1 LPTIT
6 LIPSPF
12 HFTRKHGFIFF
23 ACTVA
28 LLAAMFWL
36 LSRSLSPAPPRQI
49 DMTTGAVDGASHQF
63 ALKYQALLKANGVAL
78 GLLPSN
84 GSVQNLERLRSDT
97 PAGFVQSVLNTQ
109 PKDGPTGEPV
119 SETDDAL
126 RSLGVVG

>member
-1 LPTIT
+1 
-6 LIPSPF
+6 
-12 HFTRKHGFIFF
+12 
-23 ACTVA
+23 
-28 LLAAMFWL
+28 MFWL

-49 DMTTGAVDGASHQF
+49 EMTTGAVDGALHQF

-109 PKDGPTGEPV
+109 PKDGPTGEPD